1 MKKLLI
7 VLFSIILL
15 TGCGSKVENSRN
27 NQSLQE
33 IIDSNNYIL
42 VDVRTKEEYETGY
55 IKGAI
60 NIPHY
65 EINEKIDLDKSKT
78 IMVYCKSGT
87 RSAIAYEALKE
98 LGYKV
103 VDLGAYDSIDMEKE
117 K

>member
-1 MKKLLI
+1 MKKIGIIFICLLA
-7 VLFSIILL
+7 LFI
-15 TGCGSKVENSRN
+15 TGCTSKKTEKEAKKNEETAN
-27 NQSLQE
+27 T
-33 IIDSNNYIL
+33 II
-42 VDVRTKEEYETGY
+42 VDVRTKEEYETGHV
-55 IKGAI
+55 KGAI

>member
-1 MKKLLI
+1 MKKIGIIIICLLA
-7 VLFSIILL
+7 ILI
-15 TGCGSKVENSRN
+15 TGCGSKKTTKEETKKEEEK
-27 NQSLQE
+27 QDT
-33 IIDSNNYIL
+33 II
-42 VDVRTKEEYETGY
+42 VDVRTKEEYETGH

-87 RSAIAYEALKE
+87 RSAIAYEALKK
-98 LGYKV
+98 LGYNV